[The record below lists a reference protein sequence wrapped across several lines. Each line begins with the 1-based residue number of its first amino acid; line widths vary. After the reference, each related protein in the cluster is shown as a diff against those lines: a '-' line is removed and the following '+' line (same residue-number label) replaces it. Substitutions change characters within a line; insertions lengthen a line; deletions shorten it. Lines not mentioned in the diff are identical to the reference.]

1 MCSHCVTAANEMF
14 WCDGK
19 LGTIEKASL
28 TGRSRRLLDQSFG
41 AHYFGLT
48 IDKDYVYVTNWN
60 YG

>member
-1 MCSHCVTAANEMF
+1 MF